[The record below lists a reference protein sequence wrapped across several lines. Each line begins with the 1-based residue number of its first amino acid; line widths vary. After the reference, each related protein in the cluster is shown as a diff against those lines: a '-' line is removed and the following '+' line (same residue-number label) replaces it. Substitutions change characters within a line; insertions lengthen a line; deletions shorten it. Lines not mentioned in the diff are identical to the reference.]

1 MPENDQT
8 KWRGIR
14 PVNPAE
20 NIPVTESTPLTSIEV
35 EPTAGSAD
43 FPVKESAPLTS
54 IKVSPLLA
62 GTLFNTE
69 TQKRT
74 PAAAD
79 LQAFHSFIRIQDTKL
94 NVGAPNYNHDVYTV
108 PAGYIFVQ
116 QFLDAFCAQATP
128 TMCDFSLRYI
138 VTDYIWLYTPYGGAW
153 SHASSITPIMYNEGE
168 KVRVKWT
175 TTLAAT
181 DVYALLFGYLIKK
194 Y

>member
-1 MPENDQT
+1 MPENDQS
-8 KWRGIR
+8 KWVGIR
-14 PVNPAE
+14 PTNPAE
-20 NIPVTESTPLTSIEV
+20 NIPVTES
-35 EPTAGSAD
+35 
-43 FPVKESAPLTS
+43 APLAS
-54 IKVSPLLA
+54 IKVSPLVA

-69 TQKRT
+69 TQKRA

-79 LQAFHSFIRIQDTKL
+79 LQAFHSFIRIQETKL
-94 NVGAPNYNHDVYTV
+94 NVGAPNYDHDVYTV

-138 VTDYIWLYTPYGGAW
+138 ITDYVWLYNIYGGAW
-153 SHASSITPIMYNEGE
+153 SHVTSITPIMYNGGE

-175 TTLAAT
+175 TTLAGT
-181 DVYALLFGYLIKK
+181 DVFVLLFGYLIKK